1 MSLEEAH
8 AHPPRAP
15 DTHHRKIEL
24 QSPYDLTYLQ
34 ANLAASAKEKLD
46 LHFPPSAAQKGANT
60 RAQPAT
66 VISLD
71 GVNPTTTTTTT
82 TTSSHAPGAAGSETE
97 QQTKGS
103 KEENEEEDPL
113 RARVRALVDSFMTRT
128 WEGARQNIVVNGMD
142 ATLFP
147 MLTTTA
153 GARQQPGGKEQEE
166 KEGIDFVYEPYDTRL
181 QAKVAG
187 LYGELE
193 ALTAQVSKLRRVAPK
208 QGATAYADAL
218 MARIAEDEAEFE
230 ARVAAIRGE
239 KQSVPAE
246 WELKP
251 PPSTAREGWSDDV
264 KEMYE
269 RATGQLASLA
279 GLVTAA
285 NEAEST
291 VAQGG
296 QPSLTETVGKV
307 QRATTVAM
315 EFE

>member
-1 MSLEEAH
+1 MSLEEPH

-46 LHFPPSAAQKGANT
+46 LHFPPSAAQTGANANT
-60 RAQPAT
+60 RAQPAI

-82 TTSSHAPGAAGSETE
+82 TTSSHAPGAASSETE

-103 KEENEEEDPL
+103 KEENEEDPL

-147 MLTTTA
+147 MLA
-153 GARQQPGGKEQEE
+153 GEEQQPGGKDQEE
-166 KEGIDFVYEPYDTRL
+166 REGIDFVYEPYDTRL

-239 KQSVPAE
+239 KQSVPAQ

-279 GLVTAA
+279 GLLTAA
-285 NEAEST
+285 KEAES
-291 VAQGG
+291 ASRSEE
-296 QPSLTETVGKV
+296 PSLTETVGKV

>member
-1 MSLEEAH
+1 MSLEEPH

-71 GVNPTTTTTTT
+71 GVNPTTTTTT
-82 TTSSHAPGAAGSETE
+82 SSHEPGAASNENEATKDSEE
-97 QQTKGS
+97 Q
-103 KEENEEEDPL
+103 NEEEDPL
-113 RARVRALVDSFMTRT
+113 RARVRALVDAFMTRT

-142 ATLFP
+142 ATSFP

-153 GARQQPGGKEQEE
+153 GEQQQVGGKDQEE

-193 ALTAQVSKLRRVAPK
+193 ALTAQVSKLRRIAPK
-208 QGATAYADAL
+208 QGAGAYSNVL
-218 MARIAEDEAEFE
+218 MKRIAEDEAEFE
-230 ARVAAIRGE
+230 AKVAAIRN
-239 KQSVPAE
+239 SRSTAAAE

-251 PPSTAREGWSDDV
+251 PPSTAREGWNDDV
-264 KEMYE
+264 REMYE

-279 GLVTAA
+279 GLAA
-285 NEAEST
+285 AAKETDAARNEE
-291 VAQGG
+291 
-296 QPSLTETVGKV
+296 PSLTETVGKV